1 MKKDYYFWIFIA
13 VSLVVCGSLLL
24 TIFKMDDVKS
34 NRVKQTDSLEN
45 NISKEEEKKD
55 VIVEKTDLI
64 QGDVDF
70 EEDPSDLADD
80 FIDDSSFDESINL
93 DSIENEIN

>member
-1 MKKDYYFWIFIA
+1 MKKDYYFWIFIV

-24 TIFKMDDVKS
+24 TIFKMDNVKS
-34 NRVKQTDSLEN
+34 NKVKQVGSLEN
-45 NISKEEEKKD
+45 NISKEEEKKE
-55 VIVEKTDLI
+55 VIIEKTDLT
-64 QGDVDF
+64 QDDVDF

-80 FIDDSSFDESINL
+80 FIDDGSFDESINL